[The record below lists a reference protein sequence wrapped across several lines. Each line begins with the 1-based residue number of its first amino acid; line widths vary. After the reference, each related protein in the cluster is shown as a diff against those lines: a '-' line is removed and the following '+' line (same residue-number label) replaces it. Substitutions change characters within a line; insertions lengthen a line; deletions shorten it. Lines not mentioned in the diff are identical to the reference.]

1 MNWFDKNDQK
11 GKFKLWTMNNEEKF
25 AYAAYLGRIGWY
37 YRTWSDPKK
46 AIEYDTK
53 AKQVFDEVEGYDSIK
68 CNVVFGSAISNI
80 QLGNLEEAEKNIQ
93 MMEDMFNQ
101 NLVDQTDIATIYYA
115 KAKLFNIQGKNYE
128 ALRRIDDTINA
139 CIENGMKP
147 QDLFLTG
154 SYLIKLDVL
163 NNLKKHQEAR
173 TSI

>member
-1 MNWFDKNDQK
+1 MK
-11 GKFKLWTMNNEEKF
+11 
-25 AYAAYLGRIGWY
+25 
-37 YRTWSDPKK
+37 
-46 AIEYDTK
+46 
-53 AKQVFDEVEGYDSIK
+53 GYDPIK

-163 NNLKKHQEAR
+163 NNLKKHQEALSLLAVYDMNKSSKKEENQVFGR
-173 TSI
+173 IFTQKSRAKLGLGDVTEALE

>member
-1 MNWFDKNDQK
+1 
-11 GKFKLWTMNNEEKF
+11 
-25 AYAAYLGRIGWY
+25 
-37 YRTWSDPKK
+37 
-46 AIEYDTK
+46 
-53 AKQVFDEVEGYDSIK
+53 
-68 CNVVFGSAISNI
+68 
-80 QLGNLEEAEKNIQ
+80 

-139 CIENGMKP
+139 CTENGMKP

-163 NNLKKHQEAR
+163 NNLKKHQEALSLLEEVYDMNKSSKKEENQVFGR
-173 TSI
+173 IFTQKSRAKLGLGDVTEALE